1 MKRFIVPVMIAML
14 ALLVVSAQ
22 ALQIS
27 PIKLGDDKTE
37 RGKNATA
44 TFTVT
49 NNETYDLKDVTVTTT
64 ATADKNLLF
73 SVSGSTTAPSAQVVI
88 ASLLKNAVAT
98 ITVTGKIPL
107 NLDAVDKD
115 LKATSV
121 TVGTLTGTGTE
132 TPAPAS
138 PALPKTSTSTVN
150 VQMQAENKLEISD
163 LTFYTNGESERA
175 SDGDKIDGIKPMDK
189 LRLEAT
195 VKNKFADNDE
205 GLDIEDVQLSVEID
219 DNDFDVDEE
228 EDVNDLSP
236 KDEDTVSFDFDVDS
250 DVDDGTY
257 KLIVK
262 VSGKD
267 QNGALHGEQNEIR
280 LKVERNTHDVTI
292 RQVDVNPSS
301 LLCDENSLRLTTTLA
316 NFGRRDERAAAV
328 EVVSPQLKINKKVS
342 DLSLNEDK
350 SRTEAFDLTV
360 PKDTKPGA
368 YRIDV
373 NTYFDNI
380 AKSNTRSVTLNVE
393 PCEEEQEEVVEEE
406 EQPPVVVT
414 PPPQQLPPVT
424 VVPPPTVQPV
434 QSAMKESFKDSTTYL
449 MVLAGLSALVL
460 LTIVALLV
468 VFVVVRRAK

>member
-1 MKRFIVPVMIAML
+1 MKRFIVPVMIVML
-14 ALLVVSAQ
+14 AMLVVSAQ

-27 PIKLGDDKTE
+27 PIKLGDEKAE

-49 NNETYDLKDVTVTTT
+49 NDGTFNLTNVQVTTT
-64 ATADKNLLF
+64 ATSDKNISF
-73 SVSGSTTAPSAQVVI
+73 SGLPVNLTTGQT
-88 ASLLKNAVAT
+88 AT
-98 ITVTGKIPL
+98 VTVTGKIPL
-107 NLDAVDKD
+107 NLDAVSKD
-115 LKATSV
+115 LKAAAV
-121 TVGTLTGTGTE
+121 VVGTATATGQGNNQTV
-132 TPAPAS
+132 
-138 PALPKTSTSTVN
+138 TSNTAN
-150 VQMQAENKLEISD
+150 VEMQAENQLEISD

-175 SDGDKIDGIKPMDK
+175 SDGDKIDGIKPTDK

-195 VKNKFADNDE
+195 VKNRFADNDE
-205 GLDIEDVQLSVEID
+205 GLDIEDVQVSIEVD

-228 EDVNDLSP
+228 EDLNDLSP
-236 KDEDTVSFDFDVDS
+236 KDEDTVSFDWDVDS

-257 KLIVK
+257 KLILK

-267 QNGALHGEQNEIR
+267 QNNALHGEVNEIR

-301 LLCDENSLRLTTTLA
+301 LLCDENSFRLSTTLA

-368 YRIDV
+368 YRVDV
-373 NTYFDNI
+373 NSYFDNI

-393 PCEEEQEEVVEEE
+393 ACEEAEEEVVEE

-434 QSAMKESFKDSTTYL
+434 QSATKDTFKDSTTYL